1 MDNIKVSAIIVTFN
15 PELDVLSEL
24 ISSLNSQVGNV
35 VIVDNC
41 SKNILKIK
49 ELKEKKRFL
58 LIEEPTNIGL
68 AAAQNHGI
76 KEALNN

>member
-41 SKNILKIK
+41 SKIY
-49 ELKEKKRFL
+49 
-58 LIEEPTNIGL
+58 
-68 AAAQNHGI
+68 
-76 KEALNN
+76 

>member
-35 VIVDNC
+35 VIVDN
-41 SKNILKIK
+41 
-49 ELKEKKRFL
+49 
-58 LIEEPTNIGL
+58 
-68 AAAQNHGI
+68 
-76 KEALNN
+76 